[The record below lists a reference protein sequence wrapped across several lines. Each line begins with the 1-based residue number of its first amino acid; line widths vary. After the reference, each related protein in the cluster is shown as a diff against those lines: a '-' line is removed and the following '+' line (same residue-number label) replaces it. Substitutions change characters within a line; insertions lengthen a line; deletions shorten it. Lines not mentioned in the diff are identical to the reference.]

1 MFIYTIKTS
10 RTVTQKKN
18 KTIIYHKYFYTDS
31 NVTGNL
37 NLIHSIS
44 CDCQRHHSFT
54 VFIVASIPVTTRA
67 DGCCTISCNNSP
79 TASDVEAVDVDLKP
93 TSTTSPLH
101 SHTAFSSILV
111 VGDKK
116 QSIRSHAVHNHPVR
130 FEGIVA
136 GCNHPQ
142 NVIMG

>member
-1 MFIYTIKTS
+1 MHIYC
-10 RTVTQKKN
+10 
-18 KTIIYHKYFYTDS
+18 KYFYAYS
-31 NVTGNL
+31 NVTCDIS
-37 NLIHSIS
+37 LIHSIS

-54 VFIVASIPVTTRA
+54 VFIVANIPVTTSA

-79 TASDVEAVDVDLKP
+79 TVSDVEAVDVDLKP
-93 TSTTSPLH
+93 TSTTSPPH
-101 SHTAFSSILV
+101 SHAAFSPILV
-111 VGDKK
+111 SGDKK

-136 GCNHPQ
+136 GCSHPQ